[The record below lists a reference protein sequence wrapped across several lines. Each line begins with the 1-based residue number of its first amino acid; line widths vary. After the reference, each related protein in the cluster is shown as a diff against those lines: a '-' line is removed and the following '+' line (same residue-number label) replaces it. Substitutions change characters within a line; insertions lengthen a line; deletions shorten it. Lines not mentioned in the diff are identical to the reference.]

1 MKFINF
7 ISKLIIILLVHFHKG
22 VKASRTTRIGTETDT
37 MKEICEKNV
46 AIDTHTFTI
55 YASAPLLSHFGKL
68 ANL

>member
-37 MKEICEKNV
+37 MKEICEKKCC
-46 AIDTHTFTI
+46 H
-55 YASAPLLSHFGKL
+55 
-68 ANL
+68 